1 MKELVSI
8 LTPTFNAEKY
18 IRATIESV
26 QNQSYQ
32 HWEMILI
39 DDASRDH
46 TVSIIEEFAQNDS
59 RIKLF
64 KLSENSGN
72 GFARNAALEQATGK
86 YISYLDADDL
96 WFPEKL
102 EKQIQ
107 FLKTNNLHFTFSF
120 YDSIDEEGNNL
131 NRRVESPNPLTYKQL
146 FFCNYVGNL
155 TTIYDVD
162 YFGKIILENT
172 QKRQDWRIWLT
183 ILKQIKIAK
192 PVPEPLAFYRIRKDS
207 VSSSKFKLIKHNFGV
222 YRQFHGYN
230 FVFSVL
236 LMIRFLYT
244 QLIIKTKFIKKI
256 SRSKFGTS
264 SF

>member
-1 MKELVSI
+1 MNELVSI
-8 LTPTFNAEKY
+8 IVPTYNTEKF
-18 IRATIESV
+18 IRQTIESV
-26 QNQSYQ
+26 QNQTYSN
-32 HWEMILI
+32 WEMILA
-39 DDASRDH
+39 DDASTDK
-46 TVSIIEEFAQNDS
+46 TVAIIEEFAKNDN

-64 KLSENSGN
+64 KLPENRGN
-72 GFARNAALEQATGK
+72 GFARNTALEKATGK
-86 YISYLDADDL
+86 YIAYLDADDL

-131 NRRVESPNPLTYKQL
+131 NRRVESPNPLTYKEL

-155 TTIYDVD
+155 TAIYDAD
-162 YFGKIILENT
+162 YFGKIILETT

-192 PVPEPLAFYRIRKDS
+192 PVAEPLAFYRIRKDS

-222 YRQFHGYN
+222 YREFHGYN
-230 FVFSVL
+230 LVFSIL
-236 LMIRFLYT
+236 LMMRFLFT
-244 QLIIKTKFIKKI
+244 QLIIKPKYIKKV
-256 SRSKFGTS
+256 
-264 SF
+264 